1 MAGTAV
7 PGRLTTVSTAAF
19 PAQPVP
25 WQTGTV
31 TSIKPET
38 PRAKSFRLALPH
50 WRPHL
55 PGQYYTVRLTAPDG
69 YQAIRSYSVA
79 SSPLDEGEI
88 ELTVDCLADGEVSP
102 FLHDVVE
109 IADELE
115 VRGPLTEYFTWQ
127 GSSPVLLIGGGSGVV
142 PLMSMLRH
150 RRRAFPEVEARLLY
164 SVRSPD
170 DVFYRDELG
179 EETTLT
185 YTRRTPEGWT
195 GATGRIDSAIV
206 GSLAWLDGMAYVCGP
221 HGFVEAATHLL
232 MGAGYDGARVRTE
245 RFGPSGA

>member
-1 MAGTAV
+1 MDSAT
-7 PGRLTTVSTAAF
+7 S
-19 PAQPVP
+19 PALSIP
-25 WQTGTV
+25 WQTATV
-31 TSIKPET
+31 TAIKSET

-55 PGQYYTVRLTAPDG
+55 PGQYYTLKLTAPDG
-69 YQAIRSYSVA
+69 YEAIRSYSIA
-79 SSPLDEGEI
+79 SSPLDEGQI

-109 IADELE
+109 VKDQLE

-127 GSSPVLLIGGGSGVV
+127 GTSPVLLIGGGSGVV

-150 RRRAFPEVEARLLY
+150 RRRALPQVEARLLY
-164 SVRSPD
+164 SVRSPE

-195 GATGRIDSAIV
+195 GATGRINAEL
-206 GSLAWLDGMAYVCGP
+206 LAPIAWSEGLAYVCGP
-221 HGFVEAATHLL
+221 HGFVEAASHLL
-232 MGAGYDGARVRTE
+232 MDAGYDAAGIRTE
-245 RFGPSGA
+245 RFGPSAG